1 MVGDRLEADIAGAQ
15 GVGMQA
21 VLIEV
26 AHRPEQSAAITPGA
40 RIREL
45 PELL

>member
-1 MVGDRLEADIAGAQ
+1 
-15 GVGMQA
+15 

-26 AHRPEQSAAITPGA
+26 AHRPEHDPAIIPDA

-45 PELL
+45 PELLDVLTRLYDGR